1 MNIKKQDVTKLLF
14 NKFVTSCF
22 KLYYKFFLKN
32 LGNKV
37 NNLGEIIS
45 KSLFF
50 MPPSKIKAIKY
61 INPPI
66 ATRINTIKQV
76 ISLPPP
82 IIFTILSIGIL
93 KIKIPKAINTAES
106 EGITAN
112 LNMRIFIL
120 KILFNKYYIPTSFAF
135 IGLIL
140 GSIPLVVKQA
150 NVKKVTLLHVLCM
163 LVAFSFSLYLVA
175 IDGNI
180 SSTLNSYNSNSYLIL
195 SGAITSAGIVI
206 PGVSKTVLLMFLGIY
221 EIYISAIASLNL
233 SILIPIGIGFA
244 IGGIIFLVLIN
255 FLFKIAKSYT
265 YFAIIG
271 FVLCS
276 VFVIYPGFSFN
287 TQGIISIVLLIVS
300 FIAGI
305 KLSNL
310 NR

>member
-1 MNIKKQDVTKLLF
+1 MVYFYAPFGLYEKLVNSILNFFKDIKKNFTFLF
-14 NKFVTSCF
+14 PICLGVFVGV
-22 KLYYKFFLKN
+22 FLF
-32 LGNKV
+32 GN
-37 NNLGEIIS
+37 
-45 KSLFF
+45 
-50 MPPSKIKAIKY
+50 
-61 INPPI
+61 
-66 ATRINTIKQV
+66 
-76 ISLPPP
+76 
-82 IIFTILSIGIL
+82 
-93 KIKIPKAINTAES
+93 
-106 EGITAN
+106 
-112 LNMRIFIL
+112 IL

-150 NVKKVTLLHVLCM
+150 NVKKVTFLHILCM
-163 LVAFSFSLYLVA
+163 LVTFSFSLYLVA
-175 IDGNI
+175 LENNI
-180 SSTLNSYNSNSYLIL
+180 TNSLNINCNSYLIL
-195 SGAITSAGIVI
+195 AGVITSAGIII
-206 PGVSKTVLLMFLGIY
+206 PGVSKTVILMLLGIY

-271 FVLCS
+271 FVLGS

>member
-1 MNIKKQDVTKLLF
+1 MVYFYAPFGLYEKLVNSILNFFKDIKKNFTFLF
-14 NKFVTSCF
+14 PICLGVFVGV
-22 KLYYKFFLKN
+22 FLF
-32 LGNKV
+32 GN
-37 NNLGEIIS
+37 
-45 KSLFF
+45 
-50 MPPSKIKAIKY
+50 
-61 INPPI
+61 
-66 ATRINTIKQV
+66 
-76 ISLPPP
+76 
-82 IIFTILSIGIL
+82 
-93 KIKIPKAINTAES
+93 
-106 EGITAN
+106 
-112 LNMRIFIL
+112 IL

-163 LVAFSFSLYLVA
+163 LVAFSF
-175 IDGNI
+175 
-180 SSTLNSYNSNSYLIL
+180 NSNSYLIL

-206 PGVSKTVLLMFLGIY
+206 PGVSKTVLLMLLGIY

-287 TQGIISIVLLIVS
+287 TQGIISIALLIVS

>member
-1 MNIKKQDVTKLLF
+1 MVYFYAPFGLYEKLVNSILNFFKDIKKNFTFLF
-14 NKFVTSCF
+14 PICLGVFVGV
-22 KLYYKFFLKN
+22 FLF
-32 LGNKV
+32 GN
-37 NNLGEIIS
+37 
-45 KSLFF
+45 
-50 MPPSKIKAIKY
+50 
-61 INPPI
+61 
-66 ATRINTIKQV
+66 
-76 ISLPPP
+76 
-82 IIFTILSIGIL
+82 
-93 KIKIPKAINTAES
+93 
-106 EGITAN
+106 
-112 LNMRIFIL
+112 IL

-163 LVAFSFSLYLVA
+163 LVAFSFSLYLVVLEN
-175 IDGNI
+175 NI
-180 SSTLNSYNSNSYLIL
+180 TNSLNINCNSYLIL
-195 SGAITSAGIVI
+195 AGVITSAGIII
-206 PGVSKTVLLMFLGIY
+206 PGVSKTVILMLLGIY

-233 SILIPIGIGFA
+233 SILIPIGIGFV

-271 FVLCS
+271 FVLGS

>member
-1 MNIKKQDVTKLLF
+1 MVYFYAPFGLYEKLVNSILNFFKDIKKNFTFLF
-14 NKFVTSCF
+14 PICLGVFVGV
-22 KLYYKFFLKN
+22 FLF
-32 LGNKV
+32 GN
-37 NNLGEIIS
+37 
-45 KSLFF
+45 
-50 MPPSKIKAIKY
+50 
-61 INPPI
+61 
-66 ATRINTIKQV
+66 
-76 ISLPPP
+76 
-82 IIFTILSIGIL
+82 
-93 KIKIPKAINTAES
+93 
-106 EGITAN
+106 
-112 LNMRIFIL
+112 IL

-163 LVAFSFSLYLVA
+163 LVAFSFSLYLVVLEN
-175 IDGNI
+175 NI
-180 SSTLNSYNSNSYLIL
+180 TNSLNINFKSYLIL
-195 SGAITSAGIVI
+195 AGVITSAGIII
-206 PGVSKTVLLMFLGIY
+206 PGVSKTVILMLLGIY

-233 SILIPIGIGFA
+233 SILIPIGIGFV
-244 IGGIIFLVLIN
+244 IGGIIFLFLIN

-271 FVLCS
+271 FVLGS

>member
-1 MNIKKQDVTKLLF
+1 MVYFYAPFGLYEKLVNSILNFFKDIKKNFTFLF
-14 NKFVTSCF
+14 PICLGVFVGV
-22 KLYYKFFLKN
+22 FLF
-32 LGNKV
+32 GN
-37 NNLGEIIS
+37 
-45 KSLFF
+45 
-50 MPPSKIKAIKY
+50 
-61 INPPI
+61 
-66 ATRINTIKQV
+66 
-76 ISLPPP
+76 
-82 IIFTILSIGIL
+82 
-93 KIKIPKAINTAES
+93 
-106 EGITAN
+106 
-112 LNMRIFIL
+112 IL

-163 LVAFSFSLYLVA
+163 LVAFSFSLYLVVLEN
-175 IDGNI
+175 NI
-180 SSTLNSYNSNSYLIL
+180 TNSLNINCNSYLIL
-195 SGAITSAGIVI
+195 AGVITSAGIII
-206 PGVSKTVLLMFLGIY
+206 PGVSKTVILMLLGIY

-233 SILIPIGIGFA
+233 SILIPIGIGFV
-244 IGGIIFLVLIN
+244 IGGIIFLFLIN

-271 FVLCS
+271 FILGS

>member
-1 MNIKKQDVTKLLF
+1 MVYFYAPFGLYEKLVNSILNFFKDIKKNFTFLF
-14 NKFVTSCF
+14 PICLGVFVGV
-22 KLYYKFFLKN
+22 FLF
-32 LGNKV
+32 GN
-37 NNLGEIIS
+37 
-45 KSLFF
+45 
-50 MPPSKIKAIKY
+50 
-61 INPPI
+61 
-66 ATRINTIKQV
+66 
-76 ISLPPP
+76 
-82 IIFTILSIGIL
+82 
-93 KIKIPKAINTAES
+93 
-106 EGITAN
+106 
-112 LNMRIFIL
+112 IL

-163 LVAFSFSLYLVA
+163 LVAFSFSLYLVVLEN
-175 IDGNI
+175 NI
-180 SSTLNSYNSNSYLIL
+180 TNSLNINCNSYLIL
-195 SGAITSAGIVI
+195 AGVITSAGIII
-206 PGVSKTVLLMFLGIY
+206 PGVSKTVILMLLGIY

-233 SILIPIGIGFA
+233 SILIPIGIGFV
-244 IGGIIFLVLIN
+244 IGGIIFLFLIN

-271 FVLCS
+271 FVLGS

>member
-1 MNIKKQDVTKLLF
+1 MVYFYAPFGLYEKLVNSILNFFKDIKKNFTFLF
-14 NKFVTSCF
+14 PICLGVFVGV
-22 KLYYKFFLKN
+22 FLF
-32 LGNKV
+32 GN
-37 NNLGEIIS
+37 
-45 KSLFF
+45 
-50 MPPSKIKAIKY
+50 
-61 INPPI
+61 
-66 ATRINTIKQV
+66 
-76 ISLPPP
+76 
-82 IIFTILSIGIL
+82 
-93 KIKIPKAINTAES
+93 
-106 EGITAN
+106 
-112 LNMRIFIL
+112 IL

-163 LVAFSFSLYLVA
+163 LVAFSFSLYLVVLEN
-175 IDGNI
+175 NI
-180 SSTLNSYNSNSYLIL
+180 TNSLNINCNSYLIL
-195 SGAITSAGIVI
+195 AGVITSAGIII
-206 PGVSKTVLLMFLGIY
+206 PGVSKTVILMLLGIY

-233 SILIPIGIGFA
+233 SILIPIGIGFV
-244 IGGIIFLVLIN
+244 IGGIIFLFLIN